1 MAGAFFFP
9 AGCMGLAAAT
19 HVALGGTLP
28 PSPAAGHILL
38 AALNFVLVFLVGGPL
53 GEEFGWR
60 GYALPA
66 LQRRWGWRSAS
77 LVLGGAWTLWH
88 VPLFYSAG
96 TVQSHLPMGL
106 YALSAIASSVLF
118 AWLFNRTAGS
128 VLPVLVLHTAV
139 NAWSS
144 VIPVMV
150 QPDGSNLRPFQWVVG
165 TLVFAAVL
173 LLLAP
178 RRRPAQP
185 HFSPDPEV
193 VATPPGRR
201 GFPARRRAHLMPS
214 NHSTL
219 EQAESTGRG
228 QFVRWQGGEPQHAD
242 GPRDVERGQQQ
253 RQAPGPI
260 TTHRVIV
267 FGVRRVAQSD
277 LGRCITSLSAGSFSN
292 AIEQAG
298 SMMSSSRA
306 MCIGYSRAGQPNS
319 TGSIAMPAIGTCTAR
334 MYDMALRRL
343 SKMRRPGARPPRW
356 PRSCRRR
363 APARPTRGPRQCRAR
378 PWPRPRAPRAAP
390 GRRSRHRPSWR
401 RCRRGPS
408 APARCAASAQV
419 RCGRRR

>member
-1 MAGAFFFP
+1 VEARRTGGSTALALLGGFGPSLAAVVVVAHQGGRGVLRRWLSRCLQWRVGWRWMAGAFFFP

-173 LLLAP
+173 LLLCGRAP
-178 RRRPAQP
+178 RRR
-185 HFSPDPEV
+185 
-193 VATPPGRR
+193 
-201 GFPARRRAHLMPS
+201 L
-214 NHSTL
+214 
-219 EQAESTGRG
+219 
-228 QFVRWQGGEPQHAD
+228 
-242 GPRDVERGQQQ
+242 
-253 RQAPGPI
+253 
-260 TTHRVIV
+260 
-267 FGVRRVAQSD
+267 
-277 LGRCITSLSAGSFSN
+277 
-292 AIEQAG
+292 
-298 SMMSSSRA
+298 
-306 MCIGYSRAGQPNS
+306 
-319 TGSIAMPAIGTCTAR
+319 
-334 MYDMALRRL
+334 
-343 SKMRRPGARPPRW
+343 
-356 PRSCRRR
+356 RR
-363 APARPTRGPRQCRAR
+363 APG
-378 PWPRPRAPRAAP
+378 
-390 GRRSRHRPSWR
+390 
-401 RCRRGPS
+401 
-408 APARCAASAQV
+408 V
-419 RCGRRR
+419 CGRVAVPT